1 VALGEAFIFMHESD
15 DRAGGVFMGALI
27 GLACVAVAVV
37 ASKLE
42 RRRPD
47 STAA

>member
-1 VALGEAFIFMHESD
+1 
-15 DRAGGVFMGALI
+15 MGALI

-42 RRRPD
+42 RRPPD
-47 STAA
+47 SAAA